1 MKICLINNLYK
12 PYNRGGAE
20 RIVEL
25 IARGLQ
31 NQGHDVFVITTLP
44 VGKKHENPPPLPPP
58 LKLWRTRK
66 LRRAGTKI
74 RQSEAGPLL
83 AEKHEIYYISALYYN
98 LNFLPK
104 FLRLFWHVGDMFDVG
119 SYFRVKSILKKE
131 KPDIVMTHNLKGVGY
146 LIPKAI
152 RSLSIRHIHTLHDIQ
167 LLHPSGLMIHNKER
181 KVDSNLS
188 KMYANVCCWLFNS
201 PDTVISPSKWLMKMH
216 VDRGF
221 FKESEKV
228 VIPNPSPPADA
239 KSLAGKPA
247 PLPLRWERGA
257 GINGR
262 ILRDSSLS
270 HDKVVG
276 EGQGGGFRFL
286 YIGQIEEHKGILF
299 LIKVFKM
306 LREDLEDAS
315 CELVIVGDGSKL
327 KQAQKLAGN
336 DGRIKF
342 LGKISHKDLQVMMQ
356 KYNALVV
363 PSLCYENSPTVIY
376 EALSAGLPVIASRI
390 GGTAELV
397 HKTAGI
403 LFKPDNHGDLMYQM
417 KWAMRHPRELQKI
430 GETGREKVKQF
441 GLDEYIFGLF
451 NKL

>member
-20 RIVEL
+20 RIIEL
-25 IARGLQ
+25 IACGLQ
-31 NQGHDVFVITTLP
+31 NQGHDVFTITT
-44 VGKKHENPPPLPPP
+44 KSRNAQRITHNAQQK
-58 LKLWRTRK
+58 
-66 LRRAGTKI
+66 
-74 RQSEAGPLL
+74 
-83 AEKHEIYYISALYYN
+83 IYYINALYYN
-98 LNFLPK
+98 LAVLPK

-131 KPDIVMTHNLKGVGY
+131 KPDIVMSHNLKGVGY

-152 RSLSIRHIHTLHDIQ
+152 KYLGIKHVHTLHDIQ

-188 KMYANVCCWLFNS
+188 KMYANICCRLFNS

-221 FKESEKV
+221 FKESEKA

-239 KSLAGKPA
+239 KALAGKPT
-247 PLPLRWERGA
+247 PLPLRREGGAEVKSER
-257 GINGR
+257 
-262 ILRDSSLS
+262 
-270 HDKVVG
+270 DK
-276 EGQGGGFRFL
+276 FRFL
-286 YIGQIEEHKGILF
+286 YVGQIEEHKGVLF

-306 LREDLEDAS
+306 LCEELPDAS
-315 CELVIVGDGSKL
+315 CGLAIVGDGSKL
-327 KQAQKLAGN
+327 KQAKKLAGDN
-336 DGRIKF
+336 SRVKF
-342 LGKISHKDLQVMMQ
+342 LGRVGNKDLLMMMQ
-356 KYNALVV
+356 AYNVLVV

-390 GGTAELV
+390 GGITELI

-403 LFKPDNHGDLMYQM
+403 LFEPDNGGDLMHQM
-417 KWAMRHPRELQKI
+417 KWVMEHPRELREI
-430 GETGREKVKQF
+430 GETGKEKVKQF
-441 GLDEYIFGLF
+441 GLEEYINIMLGFRGG
-451 NKL
+451 